1 MGKELTLIKMDT
13 ISKGTF
19 GKLRGIM
26 QRNKEEEKAYHYAA
40 NSADDK
46 KLTNYF
52 RRKSKE
58 CKKFG
63 KALKIKV
70 MAAFPAGG
78 GPETEIDI
86 VELPLLESGATTLKR
101 FSLRE
106 RADVDDY
113 RKILEGQKLPF
124 EIYELIRKHKM
135 WLEVDLSKSM
145 I

>member
-1 MGKELTLIKMDT
+1 MDT

-19 GKLRGIM
+19 GKLREIM
-26 QRNKEEEKAYHYAA
+26 RRNKVEEKAYHYAA

-46 KLTNYF
+46 KLTHYF

-63 KALKIKV
+63 KALKIRV
-70 MAAFPAGG
+70 MAVFPAGG
-78 GPETEIDI
+78 GPKTEMDI

-106 RADVDDY
+106 RADVHDY
-113 RKILEGQKLPF
+113 SKILEGPKLPF

-135 WLEVDLSKSM
+135 WIEVDLSKAM

>member
-1 MGKELTLIKMDT
+1 MDT
-13 ISKGTF
+13 ISNGTF
-19 GKLRGIM
+19 GKLWEIM
-26 QRNKEEEKAYHYAA
+26 RRNKEEEKAYHYAA

-46 KLTNYF
+46 KLMHYF
-52 RRKSKE
+52 RGKSME

-78 GPETEIDI
+78 GPKSEMDI
-86 VELPLLESGATTLKR
+86 VEMPLLESGATTLKR

-113 RKILEGQKLPF
+113 REILENQKLPF
-124 EIYELIRKHKM
+124 DIYQLIRKHKM
-135 WLEVDLSKSM
+135 WIEVDLSKSM
-145 I
+145 Q